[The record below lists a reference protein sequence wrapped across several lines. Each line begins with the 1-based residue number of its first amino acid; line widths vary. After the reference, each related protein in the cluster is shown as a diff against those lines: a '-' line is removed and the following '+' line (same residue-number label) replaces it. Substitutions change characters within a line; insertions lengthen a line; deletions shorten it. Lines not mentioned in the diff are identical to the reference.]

1 MPSGPNGGAT
11 TPISISDTMQLSHA
25 TGGDRWGEVTGIDVV
40 GRRRRNAARLV
51 SRVVDAPIRNWRWT
65 ITAAAIVVI
74 ILGIGALRGGPPPAI
89 VPFQTLETEA
99 LELEMPLSIDVGEP
113 IPVRVSGIG
122 DAETAHLVVDSG
134 YGLRQFEADTE
145 DGQAQFEIPAFDVP
159 AVGVIALT
167 AIAGTA
173 TARSEITLV
182 AGPAVDPLESHVG
195 PRTIETTT
203 DSRTMVVVIPEDSI
217 GNPVSDGTAVDVT
230 ITRPALNVEGFTIE
244 TDDLLAWRFIES
256 QPVAGRSR
264 VGISVD
270 GASSKELDFLEV
282 AGVPDPFILEVP
294 EAIPRADG
302 RSIVH
307 VRTERLLDRFGNVVP
322 DGTTVFA
329 DVTTDGSNRRIIA
342 QTIGGEAEFAIEAP
356 SEPSTLE
363 VVVNALGRLSEPAE
377 IVFAP
382 MIATLDVD
390 TEPHPDGVLV
400 RVGPIVS
407 VLDAYIP
414 DGTPVFF
421 EVDGELRDRP
431 TFNGVAD
438 LVVPESADSI
448 TVTVLGVERT
458 IQVE

>member
-1 MPSGPNGGAT
+1 MHRSQAT
-11 TPISISDTMQLSHA
+11 CS
-25 TGGDRWGEVTGIDVV
+25 DRWGEVTGIDIV
-40 GRRRRNAARLV
+40 GRHRRNAARAV
-51 SRVVDAPIRNWRWT
+51 SRVDAAPARRQPKGPRWRRLVT
-65 ITAAAIVVI
+65 ILAVAVLLAGVSR
-74 ILGIGALRGGPPPAI
+74 LRGGPPPPI
-89 VPFQTLETEA
+89 EPFETLATETLEFEV
-99 LELEMPLSIDVGEP
+99 PGSVDVGEP
-113 IPVRVSGIG
+113 IPVRISGVE
-122 DAETAHLVVDSG
+122 DAGTTHLTVDSG
-134 YGLRQFEADTE
+134 YGLRVFEAPVV
-145 DGQAQFEIPAFDVP
+145 DGRSRFDIPAFDVP

-167 AIAGTA
+167 ASAGDA

-203 DSRTMVVVIPEDSI
+203 ESRTMVVVIPEDSI
-217 GNPVSDGTAVDVT
+217 GNPVSDDTAVDVT
-230 ITRPALNVEGFTIE
+230 ITRPDLDVEGFTIF

-264 VGISVD
+264 VGVSVD

-282 AGVPDPFILEVP
+282 AGVPDPFSLEVP

-307 VRTERLLDRFGNVVP
+307 IRTEQLLDRFGNVVP
-322 DGTTVFA
+322 DGTSVFA
-329 DVTTDGSNRRIIA
+329 DVTTDGSNRRIVA

-377 IVFAP
+377 LVFDP
-382 MIATLDVD
+382 MIDQFDTT

-407 VLDAYIP
+407 LLEAYIP
-414 DGTPVFF
+414 DGTPVSI
-421 EVDGELRDRP
+421 EVGAEIIERP
-431 TFNGVAD
+431 TFNGVAEV
-438 LVVPESADSI
+438 VVPSSAETI
-448 TVTVLGVERT
+448 TITVLGVERT
-458 IQVE
+458 VQVG